1 MRASLIAGVAVAAL
15 GLGAAAAR
23 AGSPETPEPLTSIE
37 RYGIQVKPAPQ
48 EVLLAAHGSG
58 LSLAQ
63 VAALRD
69 FSWRWMNADRAPITV
84 NAPEHGPDA
93 AGVYRTASA
102 ARDYLV
108 EQGVPPM
115 AIQIVGYDAGGDAHA
130 PIRVS
135 FLHYQAQGPECGTS
149 WSNLSDT
156 RSNVAYPEFGCSITA
171 NIAAQVA
178 DASDFLRP
186 RPADPTDPLRR
197 ENAINTY
204 RAAAVTGTPMDP
216 QADAAFS
223 TVGQ

>member
-1 MRASLIAGVAVAAL
+1 MRAPLIAGLALVALAA
-15 GLGAAAAR
+15 GAGAAQ
-23 AGSPETPEPLTSIE
+23 AGSPDAPAPLTSIE

-48 EVLLAAHGSG
+48 EVLLASHAAG

-63 VAALRD
+63 VDALRD
-69 FSWRWMNADRAPITV
+69 FSYRWVNGDRGAITV
-84 NAPEHGPDA
+84 GAPEHGPDS

-135 FLHYQAQGPECGTS
+135 FTHYQAQGPECGQS
-149 WSNLSDT
+149 WSNLADT
-156 RSNVAYPEFGCSITA
+156 RSNTSYPEFGCSITA

-186 RPADPTDPLRR
+186 RPADPADPLRR
-197 ENAINTY
+197 ENALNTY
-204 RAAAVTGTPMDP
+204 RAAQVTGTPMDP
-216 QADAAFS
+216 QEDAAFS
-223 TVGQ
+223 SVGQ